1 MAAARVVLPAVLRDK
16 SRQEMQAVIKNAPLG
31 RVDRKIA
38 LLRYVERLPL
48 PDIAAQTRYSRTAIG
63 YRLKSIDKMLD
74 TR

>member
-1 MAAARVVLPAVLRDK
+1 MLPLCLQGLNRQQMIAA
-16 SRQEMQAVIKNAPLG
+16 IKIAPLG

-63 YRLKSIDKMLD
+63 YRLKGIEKMLD
-74 TR
+74 V